1 MADIVPLLW
10 FNDKAEEAA
19 TFYASVFKNS
29 RVDNVSRYGEAG
41 PGPKGAAMMVEFTL
55 DGKEFKALNG
65 FGGDSET
72 GDGAPGMALFATLE
86 TQAEVDRVWD
96 ALLADGSPMQCG
108 WLRDKYG
115 HAWNI
120 VPAGIADYLAGD
132 DEEGSQRAMK
142 AMMGMVKL
150 DVDELRRAY
159 ENA

>member
-19 TFYASVFKNS
+19 HFYASVFKNS

-41 PGPKGAAMMVEFTL
+41 PGPAGAAMMVEFTL

-65 FGGDSET
+65 FNGDVEPADT
-72 GDGAPGMALFATLE
+72 PGMALFATFDS
-86 TQAEVDRVWD
+86 QDEVDRVWD
-96 ALLADGSPMQCG
+96 ALLKDGTPMQCG

-120 VPAGIADYLAGD
+120 VPSGIEKYLAGD
-132 DEEGSQRAMK
+132 DDKGAERAMK

-150 DVDELRRAY
+150 DIDELRRAY